1 MPKMSNF
8 KIEKANVK
16 TKNISFPRKFAFPVK
31 KINSQKS
38 GWWGCLGEAIVDAL
52 TVNTALLNRLNGSP

>member
-38 GWWGCLGEAIVDAL
+38 G
-52 TVNTALLNRLNGSP
+52 